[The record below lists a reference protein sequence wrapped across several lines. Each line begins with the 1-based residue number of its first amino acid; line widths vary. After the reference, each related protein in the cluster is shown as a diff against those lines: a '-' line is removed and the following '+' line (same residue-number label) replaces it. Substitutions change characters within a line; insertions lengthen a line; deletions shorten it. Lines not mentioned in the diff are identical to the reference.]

1 MQGPNPMARIAQAM
15 KSSPALREAMWRDP
29 RAVIES
35 LTTAP
40 PADVRFDLQRREDG
54 RAYFTSSIPK
64 ARSESRHLQQMKSC
78 PVAQISGEEL
88 MADPVGSL
96 GRFGIRVPEDV
107 DVTWDEAPDGY
118 LHFTVVL
125 DE

>member
-1 MQGPNPMARIAQAM
+1 MSGPNPLTKLALAM
-15 KSSPALREAMWRDP
+15 KSSPSLREAMWRDP

-35 LTTAP
+35 ISKGT

-64 ARSESRHLQQMKSC
+64 ARAQRHQMAQMKTC
-78 PVAQISGEEL
+78 PVAQISGDEL
-88 MADPVGSL
+88 MADPAAAL

-107 DVTWDEAPDGY
+107 EVTWDEAPDGY
-118 LHFTVVL
+118 LHFTMIL

>member
-1 MQGPNPMARIAQAM
+1 MAGPNPLMKLAQAM
-15 KSSPALREAMWRDP
+15 KSSPALREEMWRDP
-29 RAVIES
+29 RAAIES
-35 LTTAP
+35 ISQGT

-64 ARSESRHLQQMKSC
+64 SRAQRHRMAQMKEC
-78 PVAQISGEEL
+78 PVAKISGDEL
-88 MADPVGSL
+88 MADPVVAL

-107 DVTWDEAPDGY
+107 EVTWDEAPDGY
-118 LHFTVVL
+118 LHFTMIL